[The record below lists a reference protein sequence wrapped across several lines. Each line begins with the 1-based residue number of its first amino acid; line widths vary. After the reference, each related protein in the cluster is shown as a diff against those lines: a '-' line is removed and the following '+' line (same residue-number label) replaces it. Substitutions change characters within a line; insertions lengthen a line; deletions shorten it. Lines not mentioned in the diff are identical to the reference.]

1 MAVKNLTSKNFDEF
15 ISKGASIVDFSAE
28 WCSPCKFLKPI
39 FEEASSEVK
48 DVKFGSV
55 DVEKEPELAQR
66 FQVMSVPTLIFFK
79 RKEQID
85 RFIGILSRENLIKKA
100 GEISR

>member
-15 ISKGASIVDFSAE
+15 ISKGASIVDFSAG
-28 WCSPCKFLKPI
+28 WCSPCKYLKPI
-39 FEEASSEVK
+39 FEEASSEVW

-55 DVEKEPELAQR
+55 DVDKESELAQR

-79 RKEQID
+79 GKEQVD
-85 RFIGILSRENLIKKA
+85 RFVGILSREDLVKKA
-100 GEISR
+100 GDISG